1 MLLALRPATPAQK
14 APRFRSVSWRIRN
27 VAAVSRCRSHFAEF
41 VKYHFF
47 RRSAESLPT
56 LMVGKPFSSDAQRM
70 PNGNGNCMGD
80 EGKAA
85 GNAQAP
91 AALLSVFDSQENVAS
106 A

>member
-1 MLLALRPATPAQK
+1 
-14 APRFRSVSWRIRN
+14 
-27 VAAVSRCRSHFAEF
+27 
-41 VKYHFF
+41 
-47 RRSAESLPT
+47 
-56 LMVGKPFSSDAQRM
+56 MVGRPFSSDAQRM

-91 AALLSVFDSQENVAS
+91 AALLSVFHSQENVAS